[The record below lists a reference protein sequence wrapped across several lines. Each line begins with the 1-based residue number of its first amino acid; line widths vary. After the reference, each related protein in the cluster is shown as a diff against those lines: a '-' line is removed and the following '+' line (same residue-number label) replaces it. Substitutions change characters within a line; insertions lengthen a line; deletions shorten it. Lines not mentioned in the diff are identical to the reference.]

1 MNAVSILTVEDN
13 DSNRLILEALLSRH
27 FDRIEGCATGEE
39 ALVLLKEGHPP
50 FDLVFVDIVL
60 PSMSGLELLRILRQG
75 TETKDLPIICV
86 SALACDSDRL
96 AGIAAGA
103 DAYLSKPY
111 EGEELYQ
118 TVQQVL
124 LKRGRAISLL

>member
-1 MNAVSILTVEDN
+1 MNSVSILTVEDN

-27 FDRIEGCATGEE
+27 FDRIEGCASGEE
-39 ALVLLKEGHPP
+39 ALALLQQSHPP
-50 FDLVFVDIVL
+50 YDLVFVDIIM
-60 PSMSGLELLRILRQG
+60 PSMSGLELLRILRQSA
-75 TETKDLPIICV
+75 ETRDMPIICV
-86 SALACDSDRL
+86 SALACQSDRK
-96 AGIAAGA
+96 AGLEAGA

-124 LKRGRAISLL
+124 LKRGRAISLV